1 MDLGEHLIDAVVLL
15 GRIQLPNPI
24 TEWNKRE
31 WLSMQSSWLIKYEIL
46 FAKQNSSII
55 SSKMYWEMFALC
67 KLLEYIGFSPSSS
80 TFFICPILF
89 QWTVVSGMNIL
100 NCVHENQIKP

>member
-1 MDLGEHLIDAVVLL
+1 MDLGEYLINAVIWL

-55 SSKMYWEMFALC
+55 SGKMYWEMFALC
-67 KLLEYIGFSPSSS
+67 KLLECIGFSLSSS
-80 TFFICPILF
+80 TFLSVPPRSNEPLF
-89 QWTVVSGMNIL
+89 PEWIF
-100 NCVHENQIKP
+100 